1 MLMPL
6 ESKAATNARNEY
18 NTNSFP
24 SFVFV
29 MSRFFHAEKLNK
41 TKLGSINFS
50 GSKSDSMHLSR
61 KLIC

>member
-18 NTNSFP
+18 NTDSFP

-29 MSRFFHAEKLNK
+29 MSRFFHAEKQNK
-41 TKLGSINFS
+41 TGAHKLFG
-50 GSKSDSMHLSR
+50 L
-61 KLIC
+61 